1 MMEVTENQDR
11 RACNIIWAAARKYDF
26 TPDYKA
32 YKEDGSA
39 DLYWNYI
46 IGASRFEFDYKKIEP
61 IFLSFQTYE
70 EADVYEGLLW
80 LGLENCIYEKE
91 VATRPVL
98 RFLRLS
104 YAKEIVSGSDIAHCN
119 NLYELMLYAHF
130 AKVLG
135 VSYKLDSYNTQL
147 LEELEFPGST
157 NTEDIVNK
165 ANILFQKWFQI
176 STTVYKKKREIK
188 FPVILGKQ
196 RKNKNNNRFRKY
208 GHRIFDHP
216 KNIYGGS
223 LVGQQDPR
231 QLPLTKMTDSELK
244 LFMES
249 KFGKSIFNE
258 SKDKKIDKL
267 LCSGNHEG
275 CHLLITKGD
284 KTGRNALIN
293 NGFEALQKQREA
305 AQVQRNRD
313 YYQENIVSNTI
324 IINRLSNKIS
334 NSVLLYLQSSPIKS
348 NTGIL
353 DASSVWKAVR
363 LNDNKVFT
371 REDNNNLGNVS
382 VDILLD
388 ASTSQQN
395 RQEIIS
401 TQGRIIAESLVRCHI
416 PCRVMSFCS
425 MTGYTILHVYKEYND
440 SGHIDRIMEYVSN
453 GCNRDGLAIRAA
465 SYLLSESLYEHKL
478 LIILSDVKPNDV
490 RKMAGKDGEEL
501 VNYESRAA
509 VYDTAYEVRR
519 ARANGISV
527 ICVFTGEDKDIES
540 AKIVYGRDFTRI
552 RSMDYFADT
561 VGKLI
566 QNQIK
571 IL

>member
-1 MMEVTENQDR
+1 MEISEIQNR
-11 RACNIIWAAARKYDF
+11 RACNIIWAAARSYDF
-26 TPDYKA
+26 TPDYKS

-46 IGASRFEFDYKKIEP
+46 IGAARYEFDYKKLEP

-70 EADVYEGLLW
+70 DSDLYEGLLW
-80 LGLENCIYEKE
+80 LGLENCIYERE
-91 VATRPVL
+91 VSTRPVL
-98 RFLRLS
+98 HYLRIS
-104 YAKEIVSGSDIAHCN
+104 YAQEIVSSGSISSCN
-119 NLYELMLYAHF
+119 NLYDLMLYAHF

-135 VSYKLDSYNTQL
+135 VAYKLDSYNTLL
-147 LEELEFPGST
+147 LEELEFPGSAT
-157 NTEDIVNK
+157 TEDIVAS
-165 ANILFQKWFQI
+165 ANTLFQKWFQI
-176 STTVYKKKREIK
+176 STTVYKKKKEIN
-188 FPVILGKQ
+188 FPALFSKQ
-196 RKNKNNNRFRKY
+196 HKNKNSARFRKY

-216 KNIYGGS
+216 NNIYGGA
-223 LVGQQDPR
+223 LTGQQDQR
-231 QLPLTKMTDSELK
+231 QVPLTKMTDSELK

-249 KFGKSIFNE
+249 KFGKPIFNE
-258 SKDKKIDKL
+258 SKVNKIDKL
-267 LCSGNHEG
+267 LCTGNHEG
-275 CHLLITKGD
+275 CHLLITNGD
-284 KTGRNALIN
+284 RTGRNALIN

-305 AQVQRNRD
+305 TQVQNNRL
-313 YYQENIVSNTI
+313 YYQQHIISNTI
-324 IINRLSNKIS
+324 IINRLSNKIN
-334 NSVLLYLQSSPIKS
+334 NSVLLHLQSSPIKS
-348 NTGIL
+348 NIGIL
-353 DASSVWKAVR
+353 DASAVWKAVY
-363 LNDNKVFT
+363 LNDSKVFT

-388 ASTSQQN
+388 ASTSQKN

-440 SGHIDRIMEYVSN
+440 SRHTDRIMEYVSN

-465 SYLLSESLYEHKL
+465 SYLLSETPYEHKL
-478 LIILSDVKPNDV
+478 LIVLSDVKPNDV
-490 RKMAGKDGEEL
+490 RKMPGKGDEEFI
-501 VNYESRAA
+501 NYESRDA
-509 VYDTAYEVRR
+509 VYDAAYEVRR
-519 ARANGISV
+519 AKSSGISV
-527 ICVFTGEDKDIES
+527 ICVFTGDDEDVAS